1 MASTAPVPA
10 DSGTDTDGTANIK
23 LLGVNCAAPGNC
35 TAVGYYY
42 DQHGYLHGL
51 IETLSGGVW
60 TATAAPEPTNAGTD
74 TDGLENAELTAV
86 DCPSTTFCAL
96 SGTYDDDGG
105 LSDTGGI
112 HGLIETGSS
121 TSWTPVAGPLP
132 PDAAN
137 DTQAFHGSTLSAVSC
152 SSPGACTAVGS
163 YRMSTGTQ
171 KPLIDEE
178 TIGGWTAV
186 TPSLPAGALWYASLA
201 AVACPAA
208 GDCVAVGLYEDGQ
221 GTDWGLIESQ
231 SAGVWAAI
239 KAPEPTDWSNGP
251 VAIGSWFA
259 AVSCPSSGYCVA
271 VGGFTPQSGA
281 SPQAFSDTMTGQTWT
296 AATVAVPS
304 SAATNPGETSDFR
317 AVSCAATFCA
327 AAGTVMTGGLL
338 NINRGPAPVQIAG
351 GYYEVAADGGL
362 FAFTVPFHGSMGGL
376 PLVAPIV
383 GMAIDLRTGGY
394 WEVAA
399 DGGIFAF
406 TAPYH
411 GSMGGQ
417 PLHSPIVGMAYD
429 PVTGG
434 YWEVAADGGIFAF
447 TAPYQG
453 SMGGQPLHAPIVGM
467 AYDPVTGGY
476 WEVAADGGIFAF
488 TAPYHGSMGGQPLHA
503 PIVGMAYDP
512 VTGGYWEVAADGGI
526 FAFTAPFLGSMGGA
540 ALNRPVVGMAVD
552 PATGGYWEVASD
564 GGLFAFTAPFLGSMG
579 GAAINRPVV
588 GMAVG

>member
-60 TATAAPEPTNAGTD
+60 TAIAAPEPTNAGTD

-317 AVSCAATFCA
+317 AVGCAATFCA

-351 GYYEVAADGGL
+351 GYFEAACRRRHLRLHSPLPRLDGRQAAQRPHRGRRPSTPHRRL
-362 FAFTVPFHGSMGGL
+362 LRGGQPTAGSS
-376 PLVAPIV
+376 PSQPPSTARWAASRCNEPIV
-383 GMAIDLRTGGY
+383 GMAFDTRTGGY
-394 WEVAA
+394 YEVAT
-399 DGGIFAF
+399 DGGHLRLHS
-406 TAPYH
+406 PLP
-411 GSMGGQ
+411 GSMGGK
-417 PLHSPIVGMAYD
+417 PLNEPIVGMAFD

-434 YWEVAADGGIFAF
+434 YWEVAA
-447 TAPYQG
+447 
-453 SMGGQPLHAPIVGM
+453 
-467 AYDPVTGGY
+467 
-476 WEVAADGGIFAF
+476 
-488 TAPYHGSMGGQPLHA
+488 
-503 PIVGMAYDP
+503 
-512 VTGGYWEVAADGGI
+512 
-526 FAFTAPFLGSMGGA
+526 
-540 ALNRPVVGMAVD
+540 
-552 PATGGYWEVASD
+552 D

-579 GAAINRPVV
+579 GKPLNEPDR
-588 GMAVG
+588 GHDLRLR